1 MPSRILSSSAR
12 TSVCGEAVVEAAAA
26 ASGETATAAALP
38 TARPSSVR
46 RESGAAIELSP
57 VVRAPGER
65 RVLGPRYRLMQVSAE
80 ALMWWGPGLLLT
92 DYGKRADELA
102 SKYS

>member
-1 MPSRILSSSAR
+1 MPSRILSSSA
-12 TSVCGEAVVEAAAA
+12 SMSLCGKALFESASA
-26 ASGETATAAALP
+26 ASGETPTAAALP

-80 ALMWWGPGLLLT
+80 ALMWWGPGRLLT
-92 DYGKRADELA
+92 DYGRRADELA